1 MGCNMCLVQKPE
13 EQYRVMFQVN
23 RDLTG
28 LSPEQSLHALRCRRS
43 VRWGPRRKAAGP
55 GAAGATAVMTDCV
68 DSGTQ
73 TDISFQHM
81 VTLGRPVHHN
91 SPSPPLPP
99 IPEPYLFSQLPAADH
114 VYYDPTDYFDI
125 SQHEVDRQDVLE
137 YEEVELYKSS
147 QQDKLGLMVCYR
159 TDDEEDLGIYV
170 GEVNPNSIAAKDGR
184 IREGDRILQINGMDV
199 QDREEA
205 VAILTREDSTNIS
218 LLLARADIENEADDL
233 DLELGMDL
241 DLEDLEN
248 VSNSPSPHHRRQTS
262 SLLSD
267 ISGVRAARPN
277 LWHTAL
283 NNSQELDSGV
293 GRTDEST
300 RCEESSELADDAT
313 SACTTNATNTPGSL
327 RKFRTVQHG
336 WEYIHYSS
344 DSLLGPDG
352 EGAVDHGAP
361 ESLGLVTSRALMPGL
376 TEEEY
381 ERYRELLEIRCLYEK
396 NGNALS
402 LLDGRNHGG
411 GGGGDF
417 AGAGVPI
424 DTNCN
429 ESLMHQEIALL
440 DEEIRHLEFK
450 WRNVLRAQKMQQL
463 RQRCL
468 KVWPADEDDD
478 EEKGAKAR
486 CGGAEA
492 IHHDLSD
499 INEIPERERSDK
511 ESTSAYNTGG
521 ESCRS
526 TPLASERHPSLSGA
540 GDSSASATMRPRT
553 PRHRTSTSRDK
564 NLNLPPDAKKKSE
577 ETADNKNSTPARL
590 RSLSR
595 NGGSSRKGLDG
606 ARRGSH
612 ANGIVKGGRSA
623 ENSPY
628 LSRRRCSTTLPQRYQ
643 SCMQLRDVSINDS
656 PELRDANEKV
666 PSHSNTLTCL
676 NRDSTAALATSLI
689 ITSSLPPSSPQMEWK
704 VKIRSDGSRYVAKR
718 PVRDRLLKARA
729 MKIREERSGM
739 TTDDDAVSE
748 MKMGRYWSKEERK
761 QQLLRAREQR
771 RRREFMM
778 QSRLDFMRE
787 KEKEQD
793 SGPQGQ
799 ASILELSQKK
809 SMKKRSRRILD
820 NWITIQELLA
830 HGTCS
835 VDGKKVYNPLL
846 SVTTV

>member
-1 MGCNMCLVQKPE
+1 ME
-13 EQYRVMFQVN
+13 
-23 RDLTG
+23 
-28 LSPEQSLHALRCRRS
+28 
-43 VRWGPRRKAAGP
+43 
-55 GAAGATAVMTDCV
+55 
-68 DSGTQ
+68 
-73 TDISFQHM
+73 
-81 VTLGRPVHHN
+81 
-91 SPSPPLPP
+91 
-99 IPEPYLFSQLPAADH
+99 
-114 VYYDPTDYFDI
+114 
-125 SQHEVDRQDVLE
+125 
-137 YEEVELYKSS
+137 
-147 QQDKLGLMVCYR
+147 LGL
-159 TDDEEDLGIYV
+159 G
-170 GEVNPNSIAAKDGR
+170 
-184 IREGDRILQINGMDV
+184 
-199 QDREEA
+199 
-205 VAILTREDSTNIS
+205 
-218 LLLARADIENEADDL
+218 
-233 DLELGMDL
+233 L

-248 VSNSPSPHHRRQTS
+248 VSHSPSPQHQRKTS
-262 SLLSD
+262 SVLSD
-267 ISGVRAARPN
+267 INGIRAGRPN
-277 LWHTAL
+277 LWHTVL

-327 RKFRTVQHG
+327 RKFRAAQHG
-336 WEYIHYSS
+336 WEFHYSN

-352 EGAVDHGAP
+352 VGAADHGAP
-361 ESLGLVTSRALMPGL
+361 ESLGSATSRALMPGL

-396 NGNALS
+396 NGNALF

-411 GGGGDF
+411 GRGGDI
-417 AGAGVPI
+417 AGAGVPV
-424 DTNCN
+424 DMNCN
-429 ESLMHQEIALL
+429 ESMMQHEIALL

-468 KVWPADEDDD
+468 KVWPADEEDD
-478 EEKGAKAR
+478 EEKGANAR

-492 IHHDLSD
+492 VHHDLSD

-526 TPLASERHPSLSGA
+526 TPLASERYPSPSAA

-564 NLNLPPDAKKKSE
+564 NLNVSSDAKKKSE
-577 ETADNKNSTPARL
+577 ETADNQNSTPARL
-590 RSLSR
+590 RSLYR
-595 NGGSSRKGLDG
+595 NGGSSKKGLDG

-612 ANGIVKGGRSA
+612 ANGTLTTGIAKGGRSA

-628 LSRRRCSTTLPQRYQ
+628 LSRRHCNTSLPQRYH
-643 SCMQLRDVSINDS
+643 SCMQLRDVSTNDS
-656 PELRDANEKV
+656 REVRDASEEV
-666 PSHSNTLTCL
+666 PSHSNTLT
-676 NRDSTAALATSLI
+676 RDSTAATSLI
-689 ITSSLPPSSPQMEWK
+689 ISPPLPPSSPRMEWK

-778 QSRLDFMRE
+778 QSRLDFLRE

-830 HGTCS
+830 HGTRS
-835 VDGKKVYNPLL
+835 VDGRKVYNPLL

>member
-1 MGCNMCLVQKPE
+1 
-13 EQYRVMFQVN
+13 
-23 RDLTG
+23 
-28 LSPEQSLHALRCRRS
+28 
-43 VRWGPRRKAAGP
+43 
-55 GAAGATAVMTDCV
+55 
-68 DSGTQ
+68 
-73 TDISFQHM
+73 M
-81 VTLGRPVHHN
+81 VTLGRAVHHN
-91 SPSPPLPP
+91 RPASPPSPPLPP
-99 IPEPYLFSQLPAADH
+99 MPEPYLFRQLSPMDH

-125 SQHEVDRQDVLE
+125 SQHEVDRQDDLE
-137 YEEVELYKSS
+137 YEEVELYKSC
-147 QQDKLGLMVCYR
+147 QQDKLGLTVCYR

-184 IREGDRILQINGMDV
+184 IREGDRILQINGVDV
-199 QDREEA
+199 QNREEA

-218 LLLARADIENEADDL
+218 LLLARPDIENEADDL
-233 DLELGMDL
+233 DLELSVGL

-248 VSNSPSPHHRRQTS
+248 ASNLPSPQHQRKAS

-267 ISGVRAARPN
+267 ISGIRGGRPN

-300 RCEESSELADDAT
+300 RCEESSELADDPT

-327 RKFRTVQHG
+327 RKFRAAQHG
-336 WEYIHYSS
+336 WEFHYSN

-352 EGAVDHGAP
+352 VGVADHGVP
-361 ESLGLVTSRALMPGL
+361 ETLGSGTGRVLMPGL

-396 NGNALS
+396 NGNALL
-402 LLDGRNHGG
+402 LLDGRNHG
-411 GGGGDF
+411 
-417 AGAGVPI
+417 ASI
-424 DTNCN
+424 DMNCN
-429 ESLMHQEIALL
+429 ESLMQHEISLL

-450 WRNVLRAQKMQQL
+450 WRNVLRAQKMNQL

-468 KVWPADEDDD
+468 KVWPADEEDD

-492 IHHDLSD
+492 IHHELSD

-526 TPLASERHPSLSGA
+526 TPLASERHPSPSAA

-553 PRHRTSTSRDK
+553 PRHRTSTSREK
-564 NLNLPPDAKKKSE
+564 NLNTPPSSDAKKKSE
-577 ETADNKNSTPARL
+577 ELGDNRDSNPATRL
-590 RSLSR
+590 RSVSR

-612 ANGIVKGGRSA
+612 ANGTLTPGIAKGGRSA

-628 LSRRRCSTTLPQRYQ
+628 LSRRHCSTTLPQRYQ
-643 SCMQLRDVSINDS
+643 SCMQLRDIDS
-656 PELRDANEKV
+656 AEVRDTPEQVPAHSSTITCANRE
-666 PSHSNTLTCL
+666 
-676 NRDSTAALATSLI
+676 STATSLI
-689 ITSSLPPSSPQMEWK
+689 IPPTLPPSSPRMEWK

-778 QSRLDFMRE
+778 QSRLDFLRE

-830 HGTCS
+830 HGTRS

>member
-1 MGCNMCLVQKPE
+1 MGWCQK
-13 EQYRVMFQVN
+13 
-23 RDLTG
+23 
-28 LSPEQSLHALRCRRS
+28 
-43 VRWGPRRKAAGP
+43 RKAGVP
-55 GAAGATAVMTDCV
+55 GVVGGTMVMTDCV

-73 TDISFQHM
+73 TDISFPHM

-91 SPSPPLPP
+91 RPASPPSPPLPP
-99 IPEPYLFSQLPAADH
+99 VPEPYLFNQLPPMDH

-125 SQHEVDRQDVLE
+125 SQHEVDRQDDLE
-137 YEEVELYKSS
+137 YEEVELYKPC
-147 QQDKLGLMVCYR
+147 QQDKLGLTVCYR

-170 GEVNPNSIAAKDGR
+170 GEVNPNSIAAMDGR
-184 IREGDRILQINGMDV
+184 IREGDRILQINGVDV
-199 QDREEA
+199 QNREEA

-218 LLLARADIENEADDL
+218 LLLARPDIENEADDL
-233 DLELGMDL
+233 DLELSVGH
-241 DLEDLEN
+241 LEDLDN
-248 VSNSPSPHHRRQTS
+248 ASNLPSPQHRSKAS
-262 SLLSD
+262 SLLGD
-267 ISGVRAARPN
+267 HNGIRAGRPN

-300 RCEESSELADDAT
+300 RCEESSEHDLLADDAT
-313 SACTTNATNTPGSL
+313 SACTTNATNTPGSM
-327 RKFRTVQHG
+327 RKYHAAPHG
-336 WEYIHYSS
+336 LEFHYSN

-352 EGAVDHGAP
+352 VGTGDHGVP
-361 ESLGLVTSRALMPGL
+361 ESLGPVTSRVLMPGL

-381 ERYRELLEIRCLYEK
+381 ERYHELLELRCLYEK
-396 NGNALS
+396 NGNAL
-402 LLDGRNHGG
+402 LLDRRNFGA
-411 GGGGDF
+411 GDDS
-417 AGAGVPI
+417 AVAGVPL
-424 DTNCN
+424 DMNCN
-429 ESLMHQEIALL
+429 ESLIDHEITLL
-440 DEEIRHLEFK
+440 EEEIRHLEFK

-468 KVWPADEDDD
+468 KVWPADEEDD

-486 CGGAEA
+486 SGGADA
-492 IHHDLSD
+492 LHHDLSD

-521 ESCRS
+521 ESCKS
-526 TPLASERHPSLSGA
+526 TPLASERHPSPSAA
-540 GDSSASATMRPRT
+540 GDSSASATMRPWT
-553 PRHRTSTSRDK
+553 PRHRTSTSREK
-564 NLNLPPDAKKKSE
+564 NLNLPPSSDSKRKNE
-577 ETADNKNSTPARL
+577 ETGDSRNSSPATRL

-606 ARRGSH
+606 ASKGSR
-612 ANGIVKGGRSA
+612 ANGTLSPGITKGGRSA

-628 LSRRRCSTTLPQRYQ
+628 LSRRGTTLPPRYQ
-643 SCMQLRDVSINDS
+643 SCMYLMDISTIDS
-656 PELRDANEKV
+656 PEVRDSFEEV
-666 PSHSNTLTCL
+666 PAQLNTMTCV
-676 NRDSTAALATSLI
+676 NRDTAAAPASSM
-689 ITSSLPPSSPQMEWK
+689 ITPPPQSSPRMEWK

-739 TTDDDAVSE
+739 TTDDDAISE

-778 QSRLDFMRE
+778 QSRLDFLRE
-787 KEKEQD
+787 KAKEQD
-793 SGPQGQ
+793 SGPQGH

-830 HGTCS
+830 HGTRS

>member
-1 MGCNMCLVQKPE
+1 MGCNMCVVQKPE
-13 EQYRVMFQVN
+13 EQCRVMFQVN
-23 RDLTG
+23 SRDLTQ
-28 LSPEQSLHALRCRRS
+28 LSQEQSLHALRCRRNM
-43 VRWGPRRKAAGP
+43 RWGPRRKAGVP
-55 GAAGATAVMTDCV
+55 GAVGGTMVMTDCV

-91 SPSPPLPP
+91 RPASPPSPLLPP
-99 IPEPYLFSQLPAADH
+99 MPEPYLFSQLPAIDH
-114 VYYDPTDYFDI
+114 VYYDPMDYFDI
-125 SQHEVDRQDVLE
+125 SQHEVDRQDDLE
-137 YEEVELYKSS
+137 YEEVELYKSC
-147 QQDKLGLMVCYR
+147 QQDKLGLTVCYR

-199 QDREEA
+199 QNREEA

-218 LLLARADIENEADDL
+218 LLLARPDIEVRL
-233 DLELGMDL
+233 TLKK
-241 DLEDLEN
+241 
-248 VSNSPSPHHRRQTS
+248 TS
-262 SLLSD
+262 SVLSD
-267 ISGVRAARPN
+267 INGIRAARPN

-327 RKFRTVQHG
+327 RKFRAAQHG
-336 WEYIHYSS
+336 WEFHYSN
-344 DSLLGPDG
+344 DSLLGPD
-352 EGAVDHGAP
+352 AVGVVDLPG
-361 ESLGLVTSRALMPGL
+361 SMIPGL

-396 NGNALS
+396 NRNALF

-411 GGGGDF
+411 GVGDF
-417 AGAGVPI
+417 AGAGVPV
-424 DTNCN
+424 DMNCN
-429 ESLMHQEIALL
+429 ESLMQHEIALL

-468 KVWPADEDDD
+468 KVWPADEEDD

-526 TPLASERHPSLSGA
+526 TPLASERYPSLSAA

-553 PRHRTSTSRDK
+553 
-564 NLNLPPDAKKKSE
+564 
-577 ETADNKNSTPARL
+577 STPARL

-612 ANGIVKGGRSA
+612 ANGTLTTGIAKGGRSA

-643 SCMQLRDVSINDS
+643 SCMQLKDLSTNNS
-656 PELRDANEKV
+656 PEVRDANKEV
-666 PSHSNTLTCL
+666 PSHSNTLTCA
-676 NRDSTAALATSLI
+676 NRDSTAAPATSLI
-689 ITSSLPPSSPQMEWK
+689 IPPPLPPSSPRMEWK

-739 TTDDDAVSE
+739 TTDDDAVGE

-778 QSRLDFMRE
+778 QSRLDFLRE

-830 HGTCS
+830 HGTRS
-835 VDGKKVYNPLL
+835 VDGKKVFNPLL

>member
-1 MGCNMCLVQKPE
+1 MGCNMCVVQKPE

-23 RDLTG
+23 SRG
-28 LSPEQSLHALRCRRS
+28 LSRLSQEQSLHALRCRRNM
-43 VRWGPRRKAAGP
+43 RWGPRRKAAVP
-55 GAAGATAVMTDCV
+55 GAAGGTTVMTDCV

-91 SPSPPLPP
+91 RPASPPSPPLPP
-99 IPEPYLFSQLPAADH
+99 MPEPYLFSQLPAIDH

-125 SQHEVDRQDVLE
+125 SQHEVDRQDDLE
-137 YEEVELYKSS
+137 YEEVELYKSC

-199 QDREEA
+199 QNREEA

-218 LLLARADIENEADDL
+218 LLLARPDIEVRL
-233 DLELGMDL
+233 TLKK
-241 DLEDLEN
+241 
-248 VSNSPSPHHRRQTS
+248 TS

-267 ISGVRAARPN
+267 INGIRAGRPN

-327 RKFRTVQHG
+327 RKFHAAQHG
-336 WEYIHYSS
+336 WEYIHYSN
-344 DSLLGPDG
+344 DSLLGRT
-352 EGAVDHGAP
+352 
-361 ESLGLVTSRALMPGL
+361 LLPGL

-396 NGNALS
+396 NGNALF
-402 LLDGRNHGG
+402 LLDGKNHGG
-411 GGGGDF
+411 GVGDF
-417 AGAGVPI
+417 AGAGVPV
-424 DTNCN
+424 DMNCN
-429 ESLMHQEIALL
+429 ESLMQHEIALL

-468 KVWPADEDDD
+468 KVWPADEEDD

-486 CGGAEA
+486 CGGTEA

-526 TPLASERHPSLSGA
+526 TPLASERYPSLSVA
-540 GDSSASATMRPRT
+540 GDSS
-553 PRHRTSTSRDK
+553 
-564 NLNLPPDAKKKSE
+564 NLNVPPSLDAKKKSE
-577 ETADNKNSTPARL
+577 ETGDNKNSTPTRL
-590 RSLSR
+590 QSLSR

-606 ARRGSH
+606 ARRGTH
-612 ANGIVKGGRSA
+612 ANGTLTTGIVKGGRSA

-628 LSRRRCSTTLPQRYQ
+628 LSRRCCSTTLPQRYQ
-643 SCMQLRDVSINDS
+643 SCMQLRDMSTNDS
-656 PELRDANEKV
+656 PEVRDANEEV
-666 PSHSNTLTCL
+666 PSHSNTLTSA
-676 NRDSTAALATSLI
+676 NRDSTAAPATSLI
-689 ITSSLPPSSPQMEWK
+689 IPPPLPPSSPRMEWK

-778 QSRLDFMRE
+778 QSRLDFLRE

-793 SGPQGQ
+793 SGSQGQ

-830 HGTCS
+830 HGTRS